1 MTSKQTNR
9 YENNTKYKNV
19 INQNVKLDYKK
30 NNQQPNDLQ
39 ITLYSYIFI

>member
-1 MTSKQTNR
+1 MTSKQISR

-19 INQNVKLDYKK
+19 ISQNVKLNNKK